1 MAISTSSQESQSQ
14 YGAPPLMAEMNMTP
28 MVDVMLVLLIVLM
41 IAIPSVQVSAS
52 LQLPSDSTHVLPQDP
67 PKPLQIRLLADGQW
81 MLNERSVSA
90 QTLTN
95 ELTRLSGAQPKP
107 EEASVQIYADK
118 TVPYEQVAQ
127 AIAATRAANISKVGF
142 VMEPTP

>member
-1 MAISTSSQESQSQ
+1 MAIAPSSQEFQSQ
-14 YGAPPLMAEMNMTP
+14 YGPPLMAEMNMTP

-52 LQLPSDSTHVLPQDP
+52 LQLPSDSTHMLALDP

-81 MLNERSVSA
+81 WLNEHSVSA
-90 QTLTN
+90 QTLTS
-95 ELTRLSGAQPKP
+95 ELTRLSSTQTKP
-107 EEASVQIYADK
+107 DETTVQIYADK
-118 TVPYEQVAQ
+118 TVPYEQLAK

-142 VMEPTP
+142 VMEPTSP